1 MFNLKKQTG
10 MNTNNCSMKYTTQ
23 RPEQQFRNQAV
34 TIIKNIVS
42 AREYIAKNGKE
53 QIHVPES
60 VKQPVREQYKAYHK
74 TWTPKGIARFLLRYE
89 PNLRMMATGS
99 QPMKNRLTE
108 LIIKSKQY
116 AEIQTTRAHAY

>member
-1 MFNLKKQTG
+1 
-10 MNTNNCSMKYTTQ
+10 MKYTTQ

-34 TIIKNIVS
+34 TIIGNIVS

-74 TWTPKGIARFLLRYE
+74 TWTPKGVARFIIRYE

-99 QPMKNRLTE
+99 QPMKNRITE
-108 LIIKSKQY
+108 LII
-116 AEIQTTRAHAY
+116 TTRHRNIIESRKPRFYFTLFE

>member
-1 MFNLKKQTG
+1 
-10 MNTNNCSMKYTTQ
+10 MKYTTQ

-34 TIIKNIVS
+34 TIIGNIVS

-74 TWTPKGIARFLLRYE
+74 TWTPKGVARFLLRYE

-99 QPMKNRLTE
+99 QPMKNRITE

-116 AEIQTTRAHAY
+116 AEIQTTRAYAH